1 VQTLIFNSF
10 RYSFKHCDF
19 PDCNFY

>member
-10 RYSFKHCDF
+10 RYSLKHCDF